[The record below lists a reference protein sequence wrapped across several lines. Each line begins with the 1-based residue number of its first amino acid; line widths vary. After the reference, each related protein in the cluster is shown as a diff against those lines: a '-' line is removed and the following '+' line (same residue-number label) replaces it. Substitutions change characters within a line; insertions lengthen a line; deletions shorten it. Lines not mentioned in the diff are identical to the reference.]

1 MIDTR
6 VEGFTLRHADKND
19 VPLILEMIKELATYE
34 KLAEEV
40 EATEESLEKSL
51 FEQKAA
57 KVLIGEY
64 KGKPVAFALYFYNFS
79 TFVGKPGLYLEDV
92 YVRKEMRGMGI
103 GTLILSYLAKLA
115 KEEGCERM
123 DWIVLDWNKPS
134 IEFYKRIGAKPQDQ
148 WRIFRVE
155 DEAIG
160 KLAEQF
166 DE

>member
-1 MIDTR
+1 M
-6 VEGFTLRHADKND
+6 
-19 VPLILEMIKELATYE
+19 
-34 KLAEEV
+34 
-40 EATEESLEKSL
+40 
-51 FEQKAA
+51 
-57 KVLIGEY
+57 IGEY